1 MAPDPSLPA
10 KRGLD
15 HIVFCVR
22 DLDAAVARYNALGFT
37 TTPRAEHPWGTANCL
52 VQLQGN
58 FIELLTVADADKVR
72 GASFDGFSFGDFC
85 LRFLERQEGMAML
98 VFEGADARAEQAEF
112 AAAGL
117 DTYAPFDFSRQAQLP
132 DGSEVTVGFSLAFVT
147 HPSMPEA
154 AFFTCQQHAPEHF
167 WKPDYQRHAN
177 GAQQI
182 TRVVMAADNP
192 LDYRAFFRR
201 LQAPEAVLEID
212 GGLTVQ
218 TNRGTLELLT
228 PAALKAAWP
237 GADCPDI
244 SGGPR
249 FALTEVACA
258 GLPAPQVT
266 NDFGMAL
273 ALTPA

>member
-1 MAPDPSLPA
+1 MTLPE

-22 DLDAAVARYNALGFT
+22 DLDAAVARYNDLGFT

-52 VQLQGN
+52 VQFDGN

-72 GASFDGFSFGDFC
+72 AARFDGFSFGGFC
-85 LRFLERQEGMAML
+85 LRFMDRQEGMAML

-132 DGSEVTVGFSLAFVT
+132 DGSEVTVGFSLAFAT

-167 WKPDYQRHAN
+167 WKPDYQQHAN

-182 TRVVMAADNP
+182 VRVAMVAEHPAA
-192 LDYRAFFRR
+192 YREFFGR
-201 LQAPEAVLEID
+201 LQAPEAVHEVD
-212 GGLTVQ
+212 GGLTVR
-218 TNRGTLELLT
+218 TNRGALEMLT
-228 PAALKAAWP
+228 PDAFAAAWP
-237 GADCPDI
+237 EAARPDVT
-244 SGGPR
+244 GGPR
-249 FALTEVACA
+249 FALTEIACA
-258 GLPAPQVT
+258 GLAAPRVT

>member
-1 MAPDPSLPA
+1 MTLPE

-22 DLDAAVARYNALGFT
+22 DLEAAVARYNALGFT

-58 FIELLTVADADKVR
+58 FIELLTVADAGKVR
-72 GASFDGFSFGDFC
+72 AAEFDGFGFGDFC
-85 LRFLERQEGMAML
+85 LRFMERQEGIAML

-117 DTYAPFDFSRQAQLP
+117 DTYAPFDFSRTAQLP
-132 DGSEVTVGFSLAFVT
+132 DGSEATVGFSLAFVT
-147 HPSMPEA
+147 HPAMPEA

-167 WKPDYQRHAN
+167 WKPDYQQHAN

-182 TRVVMAADNP
+182 VRVVMVADDPAAYDG
-192 LDYRAFFRR
+192 FFGK
-201 LQAPEAVLEID
+201 LQTPDAVTALD
-212 GGLTVQ
+212 GGLRVE
-218 TNRGTLELLT
+218 TNRGALEMLT
-228 PAALKAAWP
+228 PAAYAAAWP
-237 GADCPDI
+237 DAACPDV

-258 GLPAPQVT
+258 GLAAPEVT
-266 NDFGMAL
+266 SDFGMAL